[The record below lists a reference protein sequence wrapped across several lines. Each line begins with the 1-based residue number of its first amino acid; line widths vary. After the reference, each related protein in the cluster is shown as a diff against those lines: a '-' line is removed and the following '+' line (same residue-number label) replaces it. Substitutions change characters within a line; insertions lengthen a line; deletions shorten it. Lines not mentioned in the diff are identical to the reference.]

1 MRTAPRLPFAL
12 DRRQFL
18 AGALGAVAL
27 TPLMG
32 TRAAR
37 AVNLTITPGQP
48 FQPIPIAV
56 PFFGGDQ
63 ALGQQVSQLVAQ
75 DLRASGYFAPLD
87 PNTFLDKVVGAD
99 VQPRFAN
106 WQPTGAQG
114 LVAASIINSGGSI
127 IGQVRVWDVASQQAL
142 VGQQFSTSPDNIRRL
157 AHILADQAYSA
168 LTGFKGFFDSRIVY
182 VEESGPKNARV
193 KKLAMADWDGA
204 NTRYL
209 TRGDDLVL
217 TPRFNANGSQI
228 AYMAYGQGEPKVFIL
243 NVANGARSLL
253 GDFPNMTY
261 APRFSPDGGR
271 ILFSL
276 QREGDASLYSMDLR
290 SRQSMALTSGAAIDT
305 SPSFSPDGSR
315 IVFESDRSGVQQI
328 YMMGASGGGADR
340 ISFGSG
346 RYATPVWSPD
356 TDNPLIAFTKQE
368 GGEFKIG
375 VMKPDGSSERIIAQ
389 GGHLEGP
396 TWSPNGRYVMYF
408 KEGGATGG
416 PQLGMAD
423 VTGVVQTPIRTPG
436 FASDPSWSALL
447 R

>member
-1 MRTAPRLPFAL
+1 MRPAHPILAPL
-12 DRRQFL
+12 DRRRFL
-18 AGALGAVAL
+18 TAGLAAVVMA
-27 TPLMG
+27 PLMAPRPAG
-32 TRAAR
+32 

-48 FQPIPIAV
+48 FTPMPVAV
-56 PFFGGDQ
+56 PIFAGDP
-63 ALGQQVSQLVAQ
+63 ALGAQISQLVAQ
-75 DLRASGYFAPLD
+75 DLRSSGYFAPLD

-127 IGQVRVWDVASQQAL
+127 VGQIRVWDVTTGQAL
-142 VGQQFSTSPDNIRRL
+142 IGQQFSTSPDNVRRL

-182 VEESGPKNARV
+182 VEEAGPKNARV
-193 KKLAMADWDGA
+193 KKIAIADWDGA

-209 TRGDDLVL
+209 TRGEELVL
-217 TPRFNANGSQI
+217 TPRFNSNGSQI
-228 AYMAYGQGEPKVFIL
+228 AYMAYGQGEPKVFVL
-243 NVANGARSLL
+243 NVSNGARQLL

-271 ILFSL
+271 VLFSL
-276 QREGDASLYSMDLR
+276 QKEGDANVYAMDLR
-290 SRQSMALTSGAAIDT
+290 SRQAVALTSGASIDT
-305 SPSFSPDGSR
+305 SPSYSPDGSR
-315 IVFESDRSGVQQI
+315 IVFESDRSGNQQL
-328 YMMGASGGGADR
+328 YMMSASGGGADR

-375 VMKPDGSSERIIAQ
+375 VMKPDGSAERIIAQ

-408 KEGGATGG
+408 KEGGSNGG
-416 PQLGMAD
+416 PSLGMAD
-423 VTGVVQTPIRTPG
+423 VTGVVQTAIRTPG
-436 FASDPSWSALL
+436 YASDPSWSALL

>member
-1 MRTAPRLPFAL
+1 MTMTSAPSLLSPG
-12 DRRQFL
+12 RRRFL
-18 AGALGAVAL
+18 AGAAAAVAMA
-27 TPLMG
+27 PLMAP
-32 TRAAR
+32 RPAR

-48 FQPIPIAV
+48 FSPIPVAV
-56 PFFGGDQ
+56 PYFAGDP
-63 ALGQQVSQLVAQ
+63 ALGQQISQIVAA
-75 DLRASGYFAPLD
+75 DLKASGYLAPLD

-114 LVAASIINSGGSI
+114 LVAASILSSGGSI
-127 IGQVRVWDVASQQAL
+127 VGQIRVWDVTSGQAL
-142 VGQQFSTSPDNIRRL
+142 IGQQFSTSPENIRRL
-157 AHILADQAYSA
+157 GHILADQAYA
-168 LTGFKGFFDSRIVY
+168 AMTGFKGFFDSRIVY

-193 KKLAMADWDGA
+193 KKLAIADWDGA

-209 TRGDDLVL
+209 TRGEELVL
-217 TPRFNANGSQI
+217 TPRFNATGSQI

-243 NVANGARSLL
+243 NVSNGARQLL

-271 ILFSL
+271 VLFSL
-276 QREGDASLYSMDLR
+276 QREGNASLYMMDLR
-290 SRQSMALTSGAAIDT
+290 SRQASALTQGAAIDT
-305 SPSFSPDGSR
+305 SPSFSPDGSQ
-315 IVFESDRSGVQQI
+315 IIFESDRSGNQQI
-328 YMMGASGGGADR
+328 YVMSASGGGANR

-356 TDNPLIAFTKQE
+356 PDNPLIAFTKQE

-396 TWSPNGRYVMYF
+396 TWAPNGRYLMYF
-408 KEGGATGG
+408 KEGGSG
-416 PQLGMAD
+416 PSLGLAD
-423 VTGVVQTPIRTPG
+423 VTGVVQSQIRTPG
-436 FASDPSWSALL
+436 FASDPSWSSLL

>member
-1 MRTAPRLPFAL
+1 MTSAHRFLPTL
-12 DRRQFL
+12 DRRRFL
-18 AGALGAVAL
+18 AAGLSAVAL
-27 TPLMG
+27 APLMAPRPAG
-32 TRAAR
+32 

-48 FQPIPIAV
+48 FTPMPIAV
-56 PFFGGDQ
+56 PIFAGDA
-63 ALGQQVSQLVAQ
+63 ALGSQISQLVAQ

-87 PNTFLDKVVGAD
+87 PATFLDKVVGAD
-99 VQPRFAN
+99 VQPRFPN
-106 WQPTGAQG
+106 WQPTGAQA
-114 LVAASIINSGGSI
+114 LIAASILNSGGSI
-127 IGQVRVWDVASQQAL
+127 VGQIRVWDVATGQAL
-142 VGQQFSTSPDNIRRL
+142 VGQQFSTAPENVRRL

-193 KKLAMADWDGA
+193 KKLAIADWDGA

-209 TRGDDLVL
+209 TRGDELVL
-217 TPRFNANGSQI
+217 TPRFNASGSQI

-243 NVANGARSLL
+243 NVSNGARQLL

-271 ILFSL
+271 VLFSL
-276 QREGDASLYSMDLR
+276 QREGNAGLYLMDLR
-290 SRQSMALTSGAAIDT
+290 SRQAAPLTQSAAIDT

-315 IVFESDRSGVQQI
+315 IAFESDRSGTQQI
-328 YMMGASGGGADR
+328 YVMAAGGGGADR

-356 TDNPLIAFTKQE
+356 EDNPLIAFTKQE
-368 GGEFKIG
+368 GSEFKIG
-375 VMKPDGSSERIIAQ
+375 VMKPDGSAERIIAQ

-408 KEGGATGG
+408 KEGGGG
-416 PQLGMAD
+416 PSLGLAD
-423 VTGVVQTPIRTPG
+423 VTGVVQTQIRTPG
-436 FASDPSWSALL
+436 YASDPSWSALL